1 MNHNNSTRTSSDEVM
16 KHKESGYAGED
27 QGEDSRSLTASDF
40 EVLNSENFFD
50 KINDALQS
58 VSIPHKPEPS

>member
-50 KINDALQS
+50 KINDALQ
-58 VSIPHKPEPS
+58 